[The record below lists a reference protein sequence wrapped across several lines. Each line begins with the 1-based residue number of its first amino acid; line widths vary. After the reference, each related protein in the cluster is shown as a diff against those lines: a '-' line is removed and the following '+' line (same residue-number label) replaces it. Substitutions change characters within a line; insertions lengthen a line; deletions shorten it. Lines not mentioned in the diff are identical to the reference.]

1 MWAYTQRAGAA
12 QAGQTAPAG
21 ADLVD
26 VDHRGEQGQAGHVAA
41 NHHAVG
47 HQGLVVAHHTG
58 LGGGAAH
65 VKRDGVFYSQ
75 GLAQGLGADHPSG
88 WARLHH
94 AHTVLPRLGQSIQTT
109 GGLHHQK
116 LTGEIHLF
124 QGAFDFA
131 QVAVD
136 ARANVGIGH
145 HCGGAL
151 VFAVFLGQVGGDG
164 HKRIGQVLAQ
174 QLAHPPLV
182 GGVAVGMQKQHGHT
196 LNVFGLQ
203 AFNDGQHLGLD
214 QFGMHLAAGQH
225 ALGHFKAQ
233 IALHQGGVFAVPQ
246 VERVGSVDAANFVD
260 VAKATGGDQG
270 GAGAAAL
277 EHGVDGHGGAM
288 QEQMRL
294 GQRHARLVHALQDA
308 LHQFV
313 GGGEGLA
320 QQQAAFALVK
330 SSDVGEGA
338 ANVGGNAQS
347 VCGFHAMA
355 C

>member
-1 MWAYTQRAGAA
+1 M
-12 QAGQTAPAG
+12 
-21 ADLVD
+21 
-26 VDHRGEQGQAGHVAA
+26 
-41 NHHAVG
+41 
-47 HQGLVVAHHTG
+47 VAHHTG
-58 LGGGAAH
+58 FGGGAAH
-65 VKRDGVFYSQ
+65 VKRDGVFNPQ

-116 LTGEIHLF
+116 LAREIHLF

-196 LNVFGLQ
+196 LNVFGL
-203 AFNDGQHLGLD
+203 
-214 QFGMHLAAGQH
+214 
-225 ALGHFKAQ
+225 
-233 IALHQGGVFAVPQ
+233 
-246 VERVGSVDAANFVD
+246 
-260 VAKATGGDQG
+260 
-270 GAGAAAL
+270 
-277 EHGVDGHGGAM
+277 
-288 QEQMRL
+288 
-294 GQRHARLVHALQDA
+294 
-308 LHQFV
+308 
-313 GGGEGLA
+313 
-320 QQQAAFALVK
+320 
-330 SSDVGEGA
+330 
-338 ANVGGNAQS
+338 
-347 VCGFHAMA
+347 
-355 C
+355 